1 MFDALLSLLVVAVVV
16 NKTSG
21 YDKMSSL
28 NNDLSIPMTEIDV
41 FHFDDSKKSFNDLSY
56 QNGFTYWYASDFM
69 RMLGYSS
76 LDTFHKAINKA
87 IGTCTT
93 LTIDVVDNFKQEK
106 REVNGVSINDYRLSR
121 FACYLVA
128 MNADTSKPEVARAQV
143 YFASVA
149 EAFKRYVDEAEDVER
164 VTIRE
169 ELSAHEKSLSA
180 TAAKAGVD
188 QYGLFQN
195 AGYRGMYNMNIA
207 QLKKLKGIPD
217 KRTPLDFMG
226 KTELAANL
234 FRITQTDLKIRQ
246 EAITGQKPAEQAAES
261 VGKKVRQTMQEI
273 TGIKPESLPVHEDLK
288 KIKSD
293 IKASHKDFKKLDK

>member
-1 MFDALLSLLVVAVVV
+1 MDELKLDL
-16 NKTSG
+16 NK
-21 YDKMSSL
+21 
-28 NNDLSIPMTEIDV
+28 PMTEIDV
-41 FHFDDSKKSFNDLSY
+41 FHFDESQKNFNDLSH

-76 LDTFHKAINKA
+76 LDAFYKAINKA
-87 IGTCTT
+87 IGTCTA

-106 REVNGVSINDYRLSR
+106 REVNGVIVNDYRLSR

-128 MNADTSKPEVARAQV
+128 MNGDTSKPEVARAQV

-149 EAFKRYVDEAEDVER
+149 VAFKRYVDEAEDVER
-164 VTIRE
+164 VSIRE
-169 ELSAHEKSLSA
+169 ELSMHEKSLSA

-195 AGYRGMYNMNIA
+195 AGYRGMYNMNLS
-207 QLKKLKGIPD
+207 QLKTLKGIPD
-217 KRTPLDFMG
+217 GRTPLDFMG

-246 EAITGQKPAEQAAES
+246 EEITGQKPAEEAALK
-261 VGKKVRQTMQEI
+261 VGKKVRDTMIEL
-273 TGIKPESLPVHEDLK
+273 TGVKPESFPVHEDLK
-288 KIKSD
+288 KIKGA
-293 IKASHKDFKKLDK
+293 IKATQKDFKKLDK

>member
-1 MFDALLSLLVVAVVV
+1 ML
-16 NKTSG
+16 K
-21 YDKMSSL
+21 L
-28 NNDLSIPMTEIDV
+28 NTDLSRPVTEIDV
-41 FHFDDSKKSFNDLSY
+41 FHFDESKKSFNDLSY

-69 RMLGYSS
+69 GMLGYTS
-76 LDTFHKAINKA
+76 LEAFYKAINKA

-93 LTIDVVDNFKQEK
+93 LTIDVIDNFKQER
-106 REVNGVSINDYRLSR
+106 REVNGVSINDFRLSR

-164 VTIRE
+164 VSIRE
-169 ELSAHEKSLSA
+169 ELSSHEKSLSA
-180 TAAKAGVD
+180 TAAKAGVN

-195 AGYRGMYNMNIA
+195 AGYRGMYNMNLA

-234 FRITQTDLKIRQ
+234 FRITQTDLKIKQ
-246 EAITGQKPAEQAAES
+246 ESITGQKPAEQAAEL
-261 VGKKVRQTMQEI
+261 VGKKVRQTMQEL
-273 TGIKPESLPVHEDLK
+273 TGVKPENLPAHEDLI
-288 KIKSD
+288 KIKGD
-293 IKASHKDFKKLDK
+293 IKASQKDFKKLDK